1 MSVKAATGIKGYA
14 VVRLDLQRE
23 PSDAMAATG
32 VLPFLEAVESLAIMA
47 PHRIDAPD
55 INEVDELQRPWQ
67 VVVWNDPVNLM
78 SYVVYVFRKLFGF
91 TEEEATRLMLA
102 VHHEG
107 RAVVASGPRE
117 KSELDCYRLHHHG
130 LWATLEK
137 A

>member
-1 MSVKAATGIKGYA
+1 MSDKPAKGINGYA
-14 VVRLDLQRE
+14 VARLDLQRE
-23 PSDAMAATG
+23 PLHAMTATE
-32 VLPFLEAVESLAIMA
+32 VLPSLEEVESSTTA

-55 INEVDELQRPWQ
+55 IDEVDELQRLWQ

-91 TEEEATRLMLA
+91 PEEEATRLMLA

>member
-1 MSVKAATGIKGYA
+1 MSDQPVKGTKGYA
-14 VVRLDLQRE
+14 VVRLDLKRE
-23 PSDAMAATG
+23 PEHAMAATE
-32 VLPFLEAVESLAIMA
+32 VLPSPEGVGSSATMA

-55 INEVDELQRPWQ
+55 IDEVDELQRPWQ